1 MFPAASLL
9 TVLLLA
15 LSITGSPI
23 EIPNSPITL
32 PIVKRLIT
40 PGGTGNVLLQ
50 RDKTRIAALRHPS
63 TRGHASSTPV
73 ETDDVAY
80 YIAAVGVGSPPTTY
94 NLIVDTGSSNTW
106 IGASTTYK
114 VTRTS
119 SRTGQPVEVD
129 YGSGSF
135 SGMEYLDTVTLGSGL
150 TITNQSIGVATS
162 SSGFTGVDGVLGI
175 GPADLTESTLQNLPT
190 TAIPTVTD
198 KLYNEY
204 TIPHRV
210 VGVFFEPSTSKTDI
224 KGALTFGGADTT
236 KYTGDIAYTHV
247 TTTKPASTYWGID
260 ESITYGST
268 TIMSSTSGI
277 VDTGTNFIFLATDAF
292 NKYQTETGAIL
303 DKATGC
309 LTVTSAKYAAL
320 KNLDFHIGKE
330 TYSLTPNAQ
339 IWPRSL
345 NSQIGGRKDIIYLIV
360 SDFGAPSGQG
370 FDFVNGYPFLQRFY
384 SVFDS
389 SNSRI
394 GFAKTSFT
402 DATTN

>member
-1 MFPAASLL
+1 MFPAASSL
-9 TVLLLA
+9 TILLLA
-15 LSITGSPI
+15 SSITGSPI
-23 EIPNSPITL
+23 EISNSPITL

-40 PGGTGNVLLQ
+40 PSGTGNLLLQ
-50 RDKTRIAALRHPS
+50 RDKARMAALRHPD
-63 TRGHASSTPV
+63 THGHTGSTPV
-73 ETDDVAY
+73 QTDDIAY
-80 YIAAVGVGSPPTTY
+80 YIAEVGVGSPPKSY

-106 IGASTTYK
+106 IGASASYA

-119 SRTGQPVEVD
+119 VSTGRPVEVD

-150 TITNQSIGVATS
+150 TITKQSIGVATS
-162 SSGFTGVDGVLGI
+162 SPGFTGVDGILGV
-175 GPADLTESTLQNLPT
+175 GPTDLTETTLPNSPT
-190 TAIPTVTD
+190 ISIQTVTD
-198 KLYNEY
+198 NLYRQQ
-204 TIPHRV
+204 TIPHDIV
-210 VGVFFEPSTSKTDI
+210 SLFFAPSASKAEI
-224 KGALTFGGADTT
+224 KGALTFGGADAT
-236 KYTGDIAYTHV
+236 KYTGDIEYTHV
-247 TTTKPASTYWGID
+247 TTTKPASSYWGID

-277 VDTGTNFIFLATDAF
+277 VDTGANFIFLATDAF
-292 NKYQTETGAIL
+292 NKYQTATGATL
-303 DKATGC
+303 DKATDC
-309 LTVTSAKYAAL
+309 LTVTPAKYDAL

-345 NSQIGGRKDIIYLIV
+345 NSQIGGHKDLIYLVV
-360 SDFGAPSGQG
+360 SDFGAPSGHG

-384 SVFDS
+384 SVFDTT
-389 SNSRI
+389 NSRI